1 MKNLEKYINS
11 FSSKESLDCAIRA
24 VRENSVNCDGVS
36 NGCKKCRAENLKWLN
51 EEYVEPIL
59 TESEKAYLSAVIV
72 PYTNKLLVIKKHGY
86 ENGEECIIIASLDSE
101 RLTEQTIQDGKNILK
116 KWAIYLPEFKEGTM
130 YQKMEREKIYT
141 LEELGL

>member
-11 FSSKESLDCAIRA
+11 FSSEESLDCAIRA

-59 TESEKAYLSAVIV
+59 TEEEKTYLMLIIKSCRNIIK
-72 PYTNKLLVIKKHGY
+72 YISKKLDD
-86 ENGEECIIIASLDSE
+86 NWAEEYICISI
-101 RLTEQTIQDGKNILK
+101 
-116 KWAIYLPEFKEGTM
+116 EGTSEAVLPRFLENT
-130 YQKMEREKIYT
+130 QFKNMERDRKYT

>member
-1 MKNLEKYINS
+1 MKNLEKYINN

-59 TESEKAYLSAVIV
+59 TEEEKTYLMLIIKSCRNIIK
-72 PYTNKLLVIKKHGY
+72 YISKKLDD
-86 ENGEECIIIASLDSE
+86 NWAEEYICISI
-101 RLTEQTIQDGKNILK
+101 
-116 KWAIYLPEFKEGTM
+116 EGTSEAVLPRFLENT
-130 YQKMEREKIYT
+130 QFKNMERDRKYT

>member
-59 TESEKAYLSAVIV
+59 TEEEKTYLMLIIKSCRNIIKYISKKLDDNWAEEYICISIDGTSEAVL
-72 PYTNKLLVIKKHGY
+72 PRFL
-86 ENGEECIIIASLDSE
+86 EN
-101 RLTEQTIQDGKNILK
+101 TQFKN
-116 KWAIYLPEFKEGTM
+116 
-130 YQKMEREKIYT
+130 MERDRKYT

>member
-1 MKNLEKYINS
+1 MKNLEKYINN

-59 TESEKAYLSAVIV
+59 TEEEKTYLMLIIKSCRNIIK
-72 PYTNKLLVIKKHGY
+72 YISKKLD
-86 ENGEECIIIASLDSE
+86 NNWAEEYICISI
-101 RLTEQTIQDGKNILK
+101 
-116 KWAIYLPEFKEGTM
+116 EGTSEAVLPRFLENT
-130 YQKMEREKIYT
+130 QFKNMERDRKYT

>member
-59 TESEKAYLSAVIV
+59 TEEEKTYLMLIIKSCRNIIK
-72 PYTNKLLVIKKHGY
+72 YISKKLDD
-86 ENGEECIIIASLDSE
+86 NWAEEYICISI
-101 RLTEQTIQDGKNILK
+101 
-116 KWAIYLPEFKEGTM
+116 EGTSEAVLPRFLENT
-130 YQKMEREKIYT
+130 QFKNMERDRKYT

>member
-1 MKNLEKYINS
+1 MKNLEKYINN

-59 TESEKAYLSAVIV
+59 TEEEKTYLMLIIKSCRNIIK
-72 PYTNKLLVIKKHGY
+72 YISKKLDD
-86 ENGEECIIIASLDSE
+86 NWAEEYICISI
-101 RLTEQTIQDGKNILK
+101 
-116 KWAIYLPEFKEGTM
+116 EGTSEAVLPRFLENT
-130 YQKMEREKIYT
+130 QFKNMERDRKYT
-141 LEELGL
+141 LEDLGL

>member
-1 MKNLEKYINS
+1 MKNLEKYINN
-11 FSSKESLDCAIRA
+11 FSGKESLDCAIRA

-59 TESEKAYLSAVIV
+59 TEEEKTYLMLIIKSCRNIIK
-72 PYTNKLLVIKKHGY
+72 YISKKLDD
-86 ENGEECIIIASLDSE
+86 NWAEEYICISI
-101 RLTEQTIQDGKNILK
+101 
-116 KWAIYLPEFKEGTM
+116 EGTSEAVLPRFLENT
-130 YQKMEREKIYT
+130 QFKNMERDRKYT

>member
-1 MKNLEKYINS
+1 MKNLEKYISS

-59 TESEKAYLSAVIV
+59 TEEEKTYLMLIIKSCRNIIK
-72 PYTNKLLVIKKHGY
+72 YISKKLDD
-86 ENGEECIIIASLDSE
+86 NWAEEYICISI
-101 RLTEQTIQDGKNILK
+101 
-116 KWAIYLPEFKEGTM
+116 EGTSEAVLPRFLENT
-130 YQKMEREKIYT
+130 QFKNMERDRKYT

>member
-11 FSSKESLDCAIRA
+11 FSGKESLDCAIRA

-59 TESEKAYLSAVIV
+59 TEEEKTYLMLIIKSCRNIIK
-72 PYTNKLLVIKKHGY
+72 YISKKLDD
-86 ENGEECIIIASLDSE
+86 NWAEEYICISI
-101 RLTEQTIQDGKNILK
+101 
-116 KWAIYLPEFKEGTM
+116 EGTSEAVLPRFLENT
-130 YQKMEREKIYT
+130 QFKNMERDRKYT